1 MFSANTRMASASAR
15 CLVTTRISVS
25 IDDFG
30 TGYSALGCLGKYSFD
45 RIKIDKSL
53 VDEISEGDGKHMNV
67 IQAAINMAHATGMQ
81 AIAEG
86 VERQEQLDILTELG
100 CDQIQGYLFGRP
112 VPADIFEQK
121 YIGAL
126 LSEKRAGKGLK
137 TPKEAGVSVERMPV
151 SGVFGKRHE

>member
-1 MFSANTRMASASAR
+1 
-15 CLVTTRISVS
+15 
-25 IDDFG
+25 
-30 TGYSALGCLGKYSFD
+30 
-45 RIKIDKSL
+45 
-53 VDEISEGDGKHMNV
+53 MNV